1 LLIFV
6 DNYNINEQ
14 TKGLKL
20 VQALN
25 QCITSNKQEDFLDLL
40 KSNAD
45 ALLASNDDSIIETSY
60 AGALYF
66 LEFKYIWEEKQSALD
81 LEDFQHGLKVLNCIV
96 EINHA
101 IDQTLALSPASSN
114 SDEYDEETVDE
125 LMMKLANP
133 NAHLQDVR
141 LSPDL
146 FKYRYAQSLLAL
158 KQFKNNN
165 NVNGSGHGAAANLDG
180 IDKKTNMS
188 LSDDSEDSSDSSSH
202 VAFDNH
208 PIRCSIGCNL
218 LTHGEIQESVSQV
231 NADYEQECLG
241 EFLDRPFLSCIG

>member
-1 LLIFV
+1 
-6 DNYNINEQ
+6 
-14 TKGLKL
+14 
-20 VQALN
+20 
-25 QCITSNKQEDFLDLL
+25 
-40 KSNAD
+40 
-45 ALLASNDDSIIETSY
+45 
-60 AGALYF
+60 
-66 LEFKYIWEEKQSALD
+66 
-81 LEDFQHGLKVLNCIV
+81 
-96 EINHA
+96 
-101 IDQTLALSPASSN
+101 
-114 SDEYDEETVDE
+114 
-125 LMMKLANP
+125 MKLANP

-241 EFLDRPFLSCIG
+241 KLFRSTIRQLYWIIIMFFYYIAVALINDSLNKDNYSHTLYLIKSSLPRDEKLVVIDQNAFVYHNEMKNLKLVSNIFM